1 MADMFSGSYR
11 NLFGGSATPTSGI
24 PTFGA
29 GGGPVNTTSAAWLPA
44 AITTLGSLLGV
55 GIGARSQ
62 SSASRMASQDAARAA
77 EANRQMQ
84 MDILAQ
90 QERMEAE
97 RRRLEAEQFAVAQAN
112 IAAQMA
118 EQARQWQA
126 GYGLQREEMDYRMA
140 QDERRRQTAAPYR
153 AQVEAYL
160 KSGGPSIITRP
171 S

>member
-24 PTFGA
+24 PTFGV
-29 GGGPVNTTSAAWLPA
+29 GGAPTSGTMGAWLPA